1 MPRMT
6 KPSSISKEDP
16 DATNEKTYK
25 RLKAYVLSGKIEPG
39 GRVHQEM
46 CAGVL
51 NVSRTPVR
59 EALQRLASEGL
70 VERNEDRGFRLVQLT
85 VDELEDL
92 FDMRAVLEAF
102 VMRLVCQRIT
112 EETIEKLSHHIEES
126 EAALVRQDPEGIFQA
141 NTAFHNT
148 LYALIEDRKRFNAML
163 RNMKDHILRYR
174 KQTLM
179 HFDRA
184 QKSINAHKKIVFA
197 LKTRDPNLTEYLI
210 RIHIQESKEDALEI
224 NFGIRS
230 GEDAA
235 SRKRLIC
242 MAIE

>member
-1 MPRMT
+1 MPHAVN
-6 KPSSISKEDP
+6 PSSKKVPGIS
-16 DATNEKTYK
+16 NEKTYR

-46 CAGVL
+46 CAEVL

-59 EALQRLASEGL
+59 EALQRLVSEGL
-70 VERNEDRGFRLVQLT
+70 VERYEDRGFRLVQLT
-85 VDELEDL
+85 IDELEEL

-102 VMRLVCQRIT
+102 VMRTVCQRIT
-112 EETIEKLSHHIEES
+112 DETIEKLSQWVEES
-126 EAALVRQDPEGIFQA
+126 EAALDRQDPEGIFQA

-148 LYALIEDRKRFNAML
+148 LYSLIEDRKRFHAML

-179 HFDRA
+179 QFDRA
-184 QKSINAHKKIVFA
+184 RKSINAHKKIIFA
-197 LKTRDPNLTEYLI
+197 LKTRDPNLTGYLM

-224 NFGIRS
+224 NFGIKNVGDAS
-230 GEDAA
+230 GG
-235 SRKRLIC
+235 KKLMC

>member
-1 MPRMT
+1 MPHVVN
-6 KPSSISKEDP
+6 PSSKKVSGI
-16 DATNEKTYK
+16 ANEKTYR

-46 CAGVL
+46 CAEVL

-59 EALQRLASEGL
+59 EALQRLVSEGL
-70 VERNEDRGFRLVQLT
+70 VERYEDRGFRLVQLT
-85 VDELEDL
+85 VDELEEL

-102 VMRLVCQRIT
+102 VMRTVCQRIT
-112 EETIEKLSHHIEES
+112 DETIEKLSKWVEES
-126 EAALVRQDPEGIFQA
+126 EAALDLQDPEGIFQA

-148 LYALIEDRKRFNAML
+148 LYSLIEDRKRFHAML

-179 HFDRA
+179 QFDRA
-184 QKSINAHKKIVFA
+184 RKSINAHKKIIFA
-197 LKTRDPNLTEYLI
+197 LKTRDPNLTEYLM

-224 NFGIRS
+224 NFGMKNRGGVS
-230 GEDAA
+230 DGK
-235 SRKRLIC
+235 SLMC